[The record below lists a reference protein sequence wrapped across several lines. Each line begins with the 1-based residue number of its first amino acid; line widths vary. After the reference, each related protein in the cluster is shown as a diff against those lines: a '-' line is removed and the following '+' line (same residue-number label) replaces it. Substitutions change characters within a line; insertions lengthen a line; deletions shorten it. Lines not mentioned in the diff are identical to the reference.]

1 MASRLGDIL
10 RHKGVRFI
18 GIGWSAFVV
27 ENLVLSEHRDLIIN
41 EVGKESY
48 IALYSTLSTAACS
61 SILYGWLRHGRGKG
75 PTLFPGRGGKV
86 VRPLLSFGFHSLGLV
101 GVSQLLPPVT
111 SALGEKAGDPEV
123 SESPVAPL
131 PAVPGAPPS
140 SKCPVPLWMRK
151 GRERPKDSYH
161 TAPSAPADDP
171 APAAPA
177 PAAAAPSG
185 QSGGIC
191 PVTHP
196 IAFVQHWWYGP
207 VPQDSSPPLPEPTPQ
222 PDPAPTP
229 VTSKCPVPLWM
240 RKGRERPNDSYHTA
254 PSPVADDPA
263 SAPTSAATSPG
274 HSGGICPVTH
284 PIAFVQH
291 WWSGESASVESAAA
305 QQAERLRHEEECA
318 AKLAEEKAELL
329 ASEPSVFLCSVQSD
343 LCPWLCLSERRCRR
357 CVAGH
362 SSRGIVVYRSLWHG
376 VGCGDSVCSRGG
388 ASCLSTV
395 TNPPDIRFSSLAQLS
410 WLLLAAGIKTHASAK
425 YRDTLRVLP

>member
-161 TAPSAPADDP
+161 TAPAAPADD
-171 APAAPA
+171 AAPA

-185 QSGGIC
+185 Q
-191 PVTHP
+191 
-196 IAFVQHWWYGP
+196 
-207 VPQDSSPPLPEPTPQ
+207 
-222 PDPAPTP
+222 
-229 VTSKCPVPLWM
+229 
-240 RKGRERPNDSYHTA
+240 
-254 PSPVADDPA
+254 
-263 SAPTSAATSPG
+263 
-274 HSGGICPVTH
+274 SGGICPVTH

-388 ASCLSTV
+388 SLLWPSSHGSYWRLASRHTISQGVWGRSHSRDGGCNLPSPLRRTV
-395 TNPPDIRFSSLAQLS
+395 VWTPIVAGTGIGN
-410 WLLLAAGIKTHASAK
+410 AA
-425 YRDTLRVLP
+425 